1 MEQFLK
7 QFTTIPENFIID
19 FFVIT
24 KEEYNDN
31 ELIINFDTVAKW
43 LNVEKKNLKR
53 VLLDN
58 FEENFDYT
66 IDLINKKHENTKR
79 SSKYNEIYITPNCF
93 KELCMISL
101 TPKAKEVRKYFIQME
116 KSIKRYFQTIKDE
129 MFKRIGLLEI
139 NQKPKTDIVG
149 GVVYIL
155 KALNT
160 NATLYKLGKTD
171 DLKKKLQTYNT
182 GNANDVEPF
191 KKLTLLIF

>member
-1 MEQFLK
+1 
-7 QFTTIPENFIID
+7 
-19 FFVIT
+19 
-24 KEEYNDN
+24 
-31 ELIINFDTVAKW
+31 
-43 LNVEKKNLKR
+43 
-53 VLLDN
+53 
-58 FEENFDYT
+58 
-66 IDLINKKHENTKR
+66 
-79 SSKYNEIYITPNCF
+79 
-93 KELCMISL
+93 MISL

-171 DLKKKLQTYNT
+171 DLKKRLQTYNT
-182 GNANDVEPF
+182 GNANDIEPF
-191 KKLTLLIF
+191 KKLTKLIF